1 MSNVIQSAALLLTLA
16 VFLWSATLVPNF
28 DHHVIIKAFFV
39 LMLSL
44 SWVMATYTLGKLV
57 WETLT
62 DQTPLAIMLTVYF
75 GFIWLVYTA
84 GTVYSLSRGCGI
96 DVFHYIRLALL
107 QLPYF
112 QPTPNL

>member
-1 MSNVIQSAALLLTLA
+1 MSNVIQAAALLLTLA
-16 VFLWSATLVPNF
+16 VFLWSAALIPDL

-39 LMLSL
+39 FMLAL
-44 SWVMATYTLGKLV
+44 SWIMATNTLGKLV

-62 DQTPLAIMLTVYF
+62 DQTPTAIILALYF

-112 QPTPNL
+112 QPTPNI